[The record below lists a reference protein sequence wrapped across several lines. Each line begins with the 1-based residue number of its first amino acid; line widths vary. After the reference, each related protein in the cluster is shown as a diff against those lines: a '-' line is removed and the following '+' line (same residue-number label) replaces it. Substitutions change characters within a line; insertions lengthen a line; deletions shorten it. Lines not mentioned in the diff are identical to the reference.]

1 MKNSIL
7 VPEAGTFEKQ
17 KLKKEGIMYEVVER
31 SMNTGGVSMT
41 YSGYETE
48 ADAEEVAADMAEEN
62 PGFWYEVREQ
72 RG

>member
-1 MKNSIL
+1 M
-7 VPEAGTFEKQ
+7 FE
-17 KLKKEGIMYEVVER
+17 IVER